1 MKHLLEIRA
10 EDDRAAVERLG
21 SLVQLTAADMG
32 AVRVTFRAWPGWLF
46 WVLTAVPCV
55 LLAGRIVTARNTDDV
70 VVGLSLIAVVL
81 AFAGIL
87 LLIYGLERHRVCE
100 HGLVLGLRKRGPFVV
115 PWESVDPGRV
125 RVGWSVAFM
134 ARHPEIPQTTSR
146 HRVGVFSGRGL
157 LINGLDS
164 SGRSRF
170 ANLDPLGSAHGRP
183 ASPFGWW
190 FLGTR
195 RPAALA
201 TAIEEAMV
209 ADGFAAQGLARRAER
224 LQFSV
229 GWKASGPSPLPERQ
243 MTDGVIGVD
252 GPLLEGN
259 RA

>member
-1 MKHLLEIRA
+1 MRNPLEIRA
-10 EDDRAAVERLG
+10 EDDRAAIDRLG
-21 SLVQLTAADMG
+21 TLAQMTAADMG
-32 AVRVTFRAWPGWLF
+32 RVRSTFRAWPGWLF

-55 LLAGRIVTARNTDDV
+55 LLAGRIVTARNSEDV
-70 VVGLSLIAVVL
+70 IVGVSLIVAVL

-125 RVGWSVAFM
+125 RIGWNAAFM

-146 HRVGVFSGRGL
+146 HRVGVFSSRGL
-157 LINGLDS
+157 VINGLDTS
-164 SGRSRF
+164 SRSRF
-170 ANLDPLGSAHGRP
+170 STLDPLGSAQGR
-183 ASPFGWW
+183 AATPFGWW

-195 RPAALA
+195 RPGALA
-201 TAIEEAMV
+201 AAIEEAMV
-209 ADGFAAQGLARRAER
+209 ADGFDAQGLAQRAER
-224 LQFSV
+224 LRFSV
-229 GWKASGPSPLPERQ
+229 GWNASGPSPLPERQ
-243 MTDGVIGVD
+243 MTDPVMGVD